1 MAGAP
6 GRAGV
11 WGWQRGH
18 AWVQPGTIPTAMGDP
33 AVVFTAPRLG
43 ALLVREL
50 ERAGREVDLDD
61 REPSS
66 ISTEDY
72 ERLAIRVEERYGA
85 DVPDPYRLE
94 PPGQPKTKRRRRRR
108 RRYVKAPPT
117 ARCVFL
123 ARALTQVCAL
133 ERVRAA
139 YQCAE
144 DVMPLYPELHG
155 IYKRRRACLM
165 AALTRLAALGSTPS
179 HSKMVNDLV
188 ASKKAFCADL
198 LRATPLPDES
208 VPTLPTETQAVVSK
222 ECWDRVARLL
232 AATGLTQ
239 EDLAP
244 ILYDDFDGN
253 PKRMKNRLGQ
263 RVFRASRLG
272 QKVFRAGKRRG
283 R

>member
-1 MAGAP
+1 VAGAP
-6 GRAGV
+6 GRVGA
-11 WGWQRGH
+11 WGWQQGGNADMRGFT
-18 AWVQPGTIPTAMGDP
+18 QSGTIPTAMGDP
-33 AVVFTAPRLG
+33 AVAFTVPRLG

-66 ISTEDY
+66 IPTEDY

-85 DVPDPYRLE
+85 DVPDPCRLE
-94 PPGQPKTKRRRRRR
+94 PLGQPKTKRRRRRR
-108 RRYVKAPPT
+108 YVKAPQT

-155 IYKRRRACLM
+155 IYKRRRVCLM
-165 AALTRLAALGSTPS
+165 AALTRLDALGNTPS
-179 HSKMVNDLV
+179 HSKMVNDVV

-208 VPTLPTETQAVVSK
+208 VPTLPTETQAEVSK

-232 AATGLTQ
+232 AETGLTQ
-239 EDLAP
+239 DDLAP
-244 ILYDDFDGN
+244 ILYGDFDGN
-253 PKRMKNRLGQ
+253 PKRVKN
-263 RVFRASRLG
+263 RLG
-272 QKVFRAGKRRG
+272 QKVFRARKRRAH
-283 R
+283 